1 MRMVLYKT
9 IQVNIDS
16 RTEFV
21 QWYNLEEKEV
31 FLNLC
36 VSKELVQRY

>member
-1 MRMVLYKT
+1 MRMVLYNT

-16 RTEFV
+16 HSEFV
-21 QWYNLEEKEV
+21 QWYNLEEKEF

-36 VSKELVQRY
+36 VSKELGQR